1 MADVSVK
8 TNDLEASKSPNE
20 NDQPTDNTANQ
31 TRRFLEVDY
40 RNTKHSAICSIIV
53 FLALILILGAVMFVL
68 IFLLDGQEAGPDR
81 ELQTELK
88 GTFILSVTITI
99 VNLDYQSSL
108 SDPTSKDY
116 IDLENRFSKKIASV
130 LSQTDLMDKY
140 RGVEITNVRSGSV
153 ILDFLLLFC
162 EPLMTQDDV
171 IQTVQ
176 EALTSSG
183 SPNTVV
189 GDELII
195 SQNNLVIEAAP
206 QQTSLQ
212 NISCSDPRPTST
224 PVMTSS
230 PSTVMSSSTS
240 QPLSP
245 TPTSSPTSTPAVS
258 SSISTLTPA
267 SSSVTSSQ
275 TTSMTPSVEMTMM
288 TSSIITSQAAVPTTT
303 STAPSLSSTMAAK
316 TTTMTSTSM
325 SSSAQPTTTQMQTA
339 PPTRSTTAALQPSTT
354 ISSKRTGSIT
364 ALMPSMPPSIFTS
377 SNSLK
382 ISPTAAALSSITD
395 DVSMTSSMHVT
406 LLSSLPQGSN
416 SSQTYRTG
424 RVSTNIIFDSSMP
437 PVSSRPSTSLP
448 NVSQPPLLSTPP
460 VPSGTSI
467 RSTFLSSIPPSI
479 SISSGLK
486 SSTIDSLLLIS
497 DNFGMTSPMHVSSNR
512 PQLTR
517 TSHMP
522 SAFPSASIPIQT
534 NTVAFSHMPPLPSKS
549 STSLQ
554 TMSPSSSF
562 ITASSPS
569 TIQQVTSSVSTTL
582 SLDQNTVSPSSP
594 YSATTS
600 MTSGKPNVFPS
611 RSSTIMKSL
620 TLQPTPGFIS
630 SSQAVETSSSHLT
643 TSLKQATVMLTTSPT
658 LIVSQTKNTASS
670 NVAPLSS
677 TSTSPMLVSSLLT
690 SSQFT
695 TSLPTSHLVSPTSP
709 LPIMGSSRIA
719 STTLLLTSSTSL
731 PLVQSSSLYVTPA
744 TSFHAYS
751 TPFAPSV
758 STFQT
763 SRTVLMS
770 STVTPEQTTQMM
782 TTSIGGMETSPSV
795 TQPTV
800 TTTTESLPGCDI
812 SQGQILSAGDVKVIT
827 SPGYPRGYLNNLNC
841 HWSITGIASEN
852 MVILLEFVFFDVG
865 DDYLEVDIPTE
876 GQINQRFSGS
886 STPPSI
892 RSQDRNIQ
900 LRFVSD
906 GAVTSIGFE
915 VRLRLVSVLE
925 TTPPAITTEDMG
937 VLETSPSVTQP
948 TVIATTESLPNCDIS
963 QGQILS
969 AGDVKVISSPGYPRG
984 YLNNLNC
991 QWSVTGIASENMVIL
1006 LEFVFF
1012 DVGDDYLEVN
1022 IPTEGQINQRF
1033 SGSSTPPSI
1042 RSQDRNIQLR
1052 FVSDGAVT
1060 SIGFEVRLRLVSVLE
1075 TTPPAITTEALGGMD
1090 TSPSVT
1096 KPTVIA
1102 TTGSLPGCD
1111 ISQGQILSAGD
1122 VKIISSPGYP
1132 RGYLNN
1138 LNCEWSVTGIASENM
1153 VILLEFV
1160 FFDVG
1165 DDYLEVNIPTEGQI
1179 NQRFSGS
1186 STPPSIRSQDQNIQL
1201 RFVSDGAI
1209 TSIGFQVTVR
1219 LVSVLETTPPT
1230 LTTEAMACSDDLSF
1244 VTQEQNQTLT
1254 SPGYPNAYSS
1264 NMNCQWMLQSTIPNS
1279 QIILTFLTFDIGD
1292 DLLRIEHNGRT
1303 VELTGADLPMP
1314 IITDS
1319 ANVNLVF
1326 TSNNVNNQNPGFEIL
1341 AHIYIPPVSTQAQ
1354 LTEITTT
1361 APPQIPIAPPDNSCI
1376 PGSILISVESGPKTF
1391 SSPGYPDYNY
1401 ASNTECSWN
1410 FILIGSSIENKAL
1423 QLRFVNFDVGD
1434 DSVVVEGSS
1443 PAIRRFQGSALPPLI
1458 ISSGNKFVIKL
1469 TTDSQDNHPGFN
1481 ATVSVVDK

>member
-1 MADVSVK
+1 MATNGGFEA

-354 ISSKRTGSIT
+354 ISSK
-364 ALMPSMPPSIFTS
+364 L
-377 SNSLK
+377 
-382 ISPTAAALSSITD
+382 
-395 DVSMTSSMHVT
+395 
-406 LLSSLPQGSN
+406 
-416 SSQTYRTG
+416 
-424 RVSTNIIFDSSMP
+424 
-437 PVSSRPSTSLP
+437 
-448 NVSQPPLLSTPP
+448 
-460 VPSGTSI
+460 
-467 RSTFLSSIPPSI
+467 
-479 SISSGLK
+479 
-486 SSTIDSLLLIS
+486 
-497 DNFGMTSPMHVSSNR
+497 
-512 PQLTR
+512 
-517 TSHMP
+517 
-522 SAFPSASIPIQT
+522 
-534 NTVAFSHMPPLPSKS
+534 
-549 STSLQ
+549 
-554 TMSPSSSF
+554 
-562 ITASSPS
+562 
-569 TIQQVTSSVSTTL
+569 
-582 SLDQNTVSPSSP
+582 
-594 YSATTS
+594 
-600 MTSGKPNVFPS
+600 
-611 RSSTIMKSL
+611 
-620 TLQPTPGFIS
+620 
-630 SSQAVETSSSHLT
+630 
-643 TSLKQATVMLTTSPT
+643 
-658 LIVSQTKNTASS
+658 
-670 NVAPLSS
+670 
-677 TSTSPMLVSSLLT
+677 
-690 SSQFT
+690 
-695 TSLPTSHLVSPTSP
+695 
-709 LPIMGSSRIA
+709 
-719 STTLLLTSSTSL
+719 
-731 PLVQSSSLYVTPA
+731 
-744 TSFHAYS
+744 
-751 TPFAPSV
+751 
-758 STFQT
+758 
-763 SRTVLMS
+763 LMS

>member
-1 MADVSVK
+1 MATNGGFEA

-354 ISSKRTGSIT
+354 ISSK
-364 ALMPSMPPSIFTS
+364 L
-377 SNSLK
+377 
-382 ISPTAAALSSITD
+382 
-395 DVSMTSSMHVT
+395 
-406 LLSSLPQGSN
+406 
-416 SSQTYRTG
+416 
-424 RVSTNIIFDSSMP
+424 
-437 PVSSRPSTSLP
+437 
-448 NVSQPPLLSTPP
+448 
-460 VPSGTSI
+460 
-467 RSTFLSSIPPSI
+467 
-479 SISSGLK
+479 
-486 SSTIDSLLLIS
+486 
-497 DNFGMTSPMHVSSNR
+497 
-512 PQLTR
+512 
-517 TSHMP
+517 
-522 SAFPSASIPIQT
+522 
-534 NTVAFSHMPPLPSKS
+534 
-549 STSLQ
+549 
-554 TMSPSSSF
+554 
-562 ITASSPS
+562 
-569 TIQQVTSSVSTTL
+569 
-582 SLDQNTVSPSSP
+582 
-594 YSATTS
+594 
-600 MTSGKPNVFPS
+600 
-611 RSSTIMKSL
+611 
-620 TLQPTPGFIS
+620 
-630 SSQAVETSSSHLT
+630 
-643 TSLKQATVMLTTSPT
+643 
-658 LIVSQTKNTASS
+658 
-670 NVAPLSS
+670 
-677 TSTSPMLVSSLLT
+677 
-690 SSQFT
+690 
-695 TSLPTSHLVSPTSP
+695 
-709 LPIMGSSRIA
+709 
-719 STTLLLTSSTSL
+719 
-731 PLVQSSSLYVTPA
+731 
-744 TSFHAYS
+744 
-751 TPFAPSV
+751 
-758 STFQT
+758 
-763 SRTVLMS
+763 LMS

-782 TTSIGGMETSPSV
+782 TTSI
-795 TQPTV
+795 
-800 TTTTESLPGCDI
+800 
-812 SQGQILSAGDVKVIT
+812 
-827 SPGYPRGYLNNLNC
+827 
-841 HWSITGIASEN
+841 
-852 MVILLEFVFFDVG
+852 
-865 DDYLEVDIPTE
+865 
-876 GQINQRFSGS
+876 
-886 STPPSI
+886 
-892 RSQDRNIQ
+892 
-900 LRFVSD
+900 
-906 GAVTSIGFE
+906 
-915 VRLRLVSVLE
+915 
-925 TTPPAITTEDMG
+925 G

>member
-1 MADVSVK
+1 MATNGGFEA

-354 ISSKRTGSIT
+354 ISSKRT
-364 ALMPSMPPSIFTS
+364 
-377 SNSLK
+377 
-382 ISPTAAALSSITD
+382 
-395 DVSMTSSMHVT
+395 
-406 LLSSLPQGSN
+406 
-416 SSQTYRTG
+416 
-424 RVSTNIIFDSSMP
+424 
-437 PVSSRPSTSLP
+437 
-448 NVSQPPLLSTPP
+448 
-460 VPSGTSI
+460 
-467 RSTFLSSIPPSI
+467 
-479 SISSGLK
+479 
-486 SSTIDSLLLIS
+486 
-497 DNFGMTSPMHVSSNR
+497 
-512 PQLTR
+512 
-517 TSHMP
+517 
-522 SAFPSASIPIQT
+522 
-534 NTVAFSHMPPLPSKS
+534 
-549 STSLQ
+549 
-554 TMSPSSSF
+554 
-562 ITASSPS
+562 
-569 TIQQVTSSVSTTL
+569 
-582 SLDQNTVSPSSP
+582 
-594 YSATTS
+594 
-600 MTSGKPNVFPS
+600 
-611 RSSTIMKSL
+611 
-620 TLQPTPGFIS
+620 
-630 SSQAVETSSSHLT
+630 
-643 TSLKQATVMLTTSPT
+643 
-658 LIVSQTKNTASS
+658 
-670 NVAPLSS
+670 
-677 TSTSPMLVSSLLT
+677 
-690 SSQFT
+690 
-695 TSLPTSHLVSPTSP
+695 
-709 LPIMGSSRIA
+709 
-719 STTLLLTSSTSL
+719 
-731 PLVQSSSLYVTPA
+731 
-744 TSFHAYS
+744 
-751 TPFAPSV
+751 
-758 STFQT
+758 
-763 SRTVLMS
+763 VLMS

-782 TTSIGGMETSPSV
+782 TTSI
-795 TQPTV
+795 
-800 TTTTESLPGCDI
+800 
-812 SQGQILSAGDVKVIT
+812 
-827 SPGYPRGYLNNLNC
+827 
-841 HWSITGIASEN
+841 
-852 MVILLEFVFFDVG
+852 
-865 DDYLEVDIPTE
+865 
-876 GQINQRFSGS
+876 
-886 STPPSI
+886 
-892 RSQDRNIQ
+892 
-900 LRFVSD
+900 
-906 GAVTSIGFE
+906 
-915 VRLRLVSVLE
+915 
-925 TTPPAITTEDMG
+925 G

>member
-1 MADVSVK
+1 MATNGGFEA

-354 ISSKRTGSIT
+354 ISSK
-364 ALMPSMPPSIFTS
+364 
-377 SNSLK
+377 
-382 ISPTAAALSSITD
+382 
-395 DVSMTSSMHVT
+395 
-406 LLSSLPQGSN
+406 
-416 SSQTYRTG
+416 
-424 RVSTNIIFDSSMP
+424 
-437 PVSSRPSTSLP
+437 
-448 NVSQPPLLSTPP
+448 
-460 VPSGTSI
+460 
-467 RSTFLSSIPPSI
+467 
-479 SISSGLK
+479 
-486 SSTIDSLLLIS
+486 
-497 DNFGMTSPMHVSSNR
+497 
-512 PQLTR
+512 
-517 TSHMP
+517 
-522 SAFPSASIPIQT
+522 
-534 NTVAFSHMPPLPSKS
+534 
-549 STSLQ
+549 
-554 TMSPSSSF
+554 
-562 ITASSPS
+562 
-569 TIQQVTSSVSTTL
+569 
-582 SLDQNTVSPSSP
+582 
-594 YSATTS
+594 
-600 MTSGKPNVFPS
+600 
-611 RSSTIMKSL
+611 
-620 TLQPTPGFIS
+620 
-630 SSQAVETSSSHLT
+630 
-643 TSLKQATVMLTTSPT
+643 
-658 LIVSQTKNTASS
+658 
-670 NVAPLSS
+670 
-677 TSTSPMLVSSLLT
+677 
-690 SSQFT
+690 
-695 TSLPTSHLVSPTSP
+695 
-709 LPIMGSSRIA
+709 
-719 STTLLLTSSTSL
+719 
-731 PLVQSSSLYVTPA
+731 
-744 TSFHAYS
+744 
-751 TPFAPSV
+751 
-758 STFQT
+758 
-763 SRTVLMS
+763 RTVLMS